1 MPMAEARVQ
10 RRLAAIFA
18 ADVAGYS
25 RMVAH
30 DEEGTLRTLGL
41 YRAVIAE
48 LIAEHDGRVFNAA
61 GDSVLAEFASA
72 VQAVRAAVA
81 MQRALQRR
89 NADLPAALRMEF
101 RVGLNLGDV
110 VAEGDDLL
118 GDGIN
123 VAARLQELAPAAG
136 ICLSGALREQ
146 TEGKLTFPLVALGAQ
161 TLKNIPRPVTIYR
174 VDWEVEGVTAAGML
188 GGGAPSL
195 PDKPSIA
202 VLPFAN
208 MSGDPD
214 QEYFADGIT
223 EDIITALSHYR
234 WFFVIARNSTFAY
247 KKQPGVDVKQVGR
260 ELGVRY
266 VLEGSVRK
274 AGNRIRATAQ
284 LVEAETGNHVWAER
298 FDRDLADIFALQ
310 DEITQSVVG
319 AVEPEMQIVEGRR
332 ATRKSASNLD
342 AFDCWMR
349 GVWHFH
355 HLSDAD
361 QHREAETWYRRAIEI
376 DPRFSPAHMS
386 LARVLNHR
394 VWWGWSTDI
403 EGDTAAGHAEAT
415 RAVALDDRDPYGHY
429 ALALLNMLR
438 RQHGQSLAEAQRSID
453 LSPNFSLGYFALGWL
468 RIYMGNFDEAI
479 DSLLRC
485 LRLSPNDQQAGG
497 FIGQMAMAH
506 YHLGHYEDAVR
517 DVEQARRRRR
527 IPFLMRTLIAGLG
540 QLGRTDEAA
549 IVRAE
554 LARFDPPN
562 AAQFWMAISPYAD
575 PAHHAHLRDG
585 LRKAGMTNEEVQL
598 IGG

>member
-1 MPMAEARVQ
+1 MPMAEARAQ

-41 YRAVIAE
+41 YRTIISD
-48 LIAEHDGRVFNAA
+48 LIAEHDGRVFSAA

-72 VQAVRAAVA
+72 VQSVRAGVA
-81 MQRALQRR
+81 IQRALQRR
-89 NADLPAALRMEF
+89 NADLPTTQRMEF
-101 RVGLNLGDV
+101 RVGINLGDV
-110 VAEGDDLL
+110 VADGGDLL

-123 VAARLQELAPAAG
+123 VAARLQEVAPPAG

-146 TEGKLTFPLVALGAQ
+146 TEGKLTFPLVALGPQ
-161 TLKNIPRPVTIYR
+161 TLKNIPRPVTVYR
-174 VDWEVEGVTAAGML
+174 VDWEADGATAAGML
-188 GGGAPSL
+188 GGAAPSL

-202 VLPFAN
+202 VLPFSN

-332 ATRKSASNLD
+332 ATRKSAGNLD

-355 HLSDAD
+355 HLSDAE

-394 VWWGWSTDI
+394 IWWGWSTDI
-403 EGDTAAGHAEAT
+403 EQDLANGYAEAT
-415 RAVALDDRDPYGHY
+415 RAIALDDRDPYAHY
-429 ALALLNMLR
+429 ALSLLSMLK

-453 LSPNFSLGYFALGWL
+453 LSPNFSLGYFALGWV
-468 RIYMGNFDEAI
+468 RIYLGNFDEAI

-497 FIGQMAMAH
+497 F
-506 YHLGHYEDAVR
+506 LGHLALAQYHCRHYEEAMR
-517 DVEQARRRRR
+517 DIERARRRRR
-527 IPFLMRTLIAGLG
+527 IPFLMRTLLATLG

-554 LARFDPPN
+554 LAQFDPPN
-562 AAQFWMAISPYAD
+562 AAHFWKAISPYTD

>member
-1 MPMAEARVQ
+1 MAEERAQ
-10 RRLAAIFA
+10 RRLAAILA

-25 RMVAH
+25 RMVAQ
-30 DEEGTLRTLGL
+30 DEEGTLRTLRA
-41 YRAVIAE
+41 YRALIGD
-48 LIAEHDGRVFNAA
+48 LIAEHGGRIFGTA
-61 GDSVLAEFASA
+61 GDSVVAEFASA

-81 MQRALQRR
+81 NQRALQRR
-89 NADLPAALRMEF
+89 NADLPAGRRMEF
-101 RVGLNLGDV
+101 RIGINLGDV
-110 VAEGDDLL
+110 VAEGEDLL
-118 GDGIN
+118 GDGVNI
-123 VAARLQELAPAAG
+123 AARLQEVAAPAG
-136 ICLSGALREQ
+136 ICLSGAVREQ
-146 TEGKLTFPLVALGAQ
+146 IEGKLDFPLAALGER
-161 TLKNIPRPVTIYR
+161 TLKNIPRPVAVYQ
-174 VDWEVEGVTAAGML
+174 VDWGVEVPTAANVL
-188 GGGAPSL
+188 NGAPTL

-202 VLPFAN
+202 VLPFVN
-208 MSGDPD
+208 LSGDPE
-214 QEYFADGIT
+214 QEYFVDGMS

-247 KKQPGVDVKQVGR
+247 KKQGGVDVKQVGR

-310 DEITQSVVG
+310 DEITHSVVG
-319 AVEPEMQIVEGRR
+319 AVEPEMQLVEGRR
-332 ATRKSASNLD
+332 ATRKSPSNLD

-355 HLSDAD
+355 HLADAD
-361 QHREAETWYRRAIEI
+361 QHRQAETWFRRAIEI
-376 DPRFSPAHMS
+376 DSQFSPCHMS

-403 EGDTAAGHAEAT
+403 ERDMTTGHAEAT
-415 RAVALDDRDPYGHY
+415 RAVALDDRDPYTHY
-429 ALALLNMLR
+429 ALSLLNMLR
-438 RQHGQSLAEAQRSID
+438 RQHEQSLAEAQRSID
-453 LSPNFSLGYFALGWL
+453 LSPNFSLGYFALGWV
-468 RIYMGNFDEAI
+468 RIYLGNFDEAI

-497 FIGQMAMAH
+497 VLSQLALAQ
-506 YHLGHYEDAVR
+506 YHGGHYEDALR
-517 DVEQARRRRR
+517 DVERARRRRR
-527 IPFLMRTLIAGLG
+527 IPFVMRTRVAILG

-554 LARFDPPN
+554 LAQFDPPN
-562 AAQFWMAISPYAD
+562 AAHFWRAISPYTDAR
-575 PAHHAHLRDG
+575 HHAHLRDG
-585 LRKAGMTNEEVQL
+585 LHKAGMTNEEVQL

>member
-1 MPMAEARVQ
+1 
-10 RRLAAIFA
+10 
-18 ADVAGYS
+18 
-25 RMVAH
+25 
-30 DEEGTLRTLGL
+30 
-41 YRAVIAE
+41 
-48 LIAEHDGRVFNAA
+48 
-61 GDSVLAEFASA
+61 
-72 VQAVRAAVA
+72 
-81 MQRALQRR
+81 
-89 NADLPAALRMEF
+89 
-101 RVGLNLGDV
+101 
-110 VAEGDDLL
+110 
-118 GDGIN
+118 
-123 VAARLQELAPAAG
+123 
-136 ICLSGALREQ
+136 
-146 TEGKLTFPLVALGAQ
+146 
-161 TLKNIPRPVTIYR
+161 
-174 VDWEVEGVTAAGML
+174 
-188 GGGAPSL
+188 
-195 PDKPSIA
+195 
-202 VLPFAN
+202 
-208 MSGDPD
+208 
-214 QEYFADGIT
+214 
-223 EDIITALSHYR
+223 
-234 WFFVIARNSTFAY
+234 
-247 KKQPGVDVKQVGR
+247 VDVKQVGR

-332 ATRKSASNLD
+332 ATRKSAGNLD

-355 HLSDAD
+355 HLSDAE

-394 VWWGWSTDI
+394 IWWGWSTDI
-403 EGDTAAGHAEAT
+403 EQDLANGYAEAT
-415 RAVALDDRDPYGHY
+415 RAIALDDRDPYAHY
-429 ALALLNMLR
+429 AFSLLSMLK

-453 LSPNFSLGYFALGWL
+453 LSPNFSLGYFALGWV
-468 RIYMGNFDEAI
+468 RIYLGNFDEAI

-497 FIGQMAMAH
+497 F
-506 YHLGHYEDAVR
+506 LGHLALAQYHCRHYQEAMR
-517 DVEQARRRRR
+517 DIERARRRRR
-527 IPFLMRTLIAGLG
+527 IPFLMRTLLATLG

-554 LARFDPPN
+554 LAQFDPPN
-562 AAQFWMAISPYAD
+562 AAHFWKAISPYTD

>member
-1 MPMAEARVQ
+1 MQ
-10 RRLAAIFA
+10 RHLAAILA

-41 YRAVIAE
+41 YRAVIAD

-72 VQAVRAAVA
+72 VQALRAAVA
-81 MQRALQRR
+81 LQRALQRR
-89 NADLPAALRMEF
+89 NADLPAAQRMEF
-101 RVGLNLGDV
+101 RVGINLGDV
-110 VAEGDDLL
+110 VAEGTDLL

-123 VAARLQELAPAAG
+123 VAARLQELAPPAG
-136 ICLSGALREQ
+136 ICISGALREQ
-146 TEGKLTFPLVALGAQ
+146 TEGKLSFPLVALGAQ
-161 TLKNIPRPVTIYR
+161 ALKNIPRPVTIYR
-174 VDWEVEGVTAAGML
+174 VDWEAEGATAAAML
-188 GGGAPSL
+188 SGGAPSL

-202 VLPFAN
+202 VLPFSN
-208 MSGDPD
+208 MSGDAD

-247 KKQPGVDVKQVGR
+247 KKQAGVDVKQVGR

-332 ATRKSASNLD
+332 ATRKSAGNLD

-355 HLSDAD
+355 HLSDAE

-403 EGDTAAGHAEAT
+403 DGDIATGYAEAT

-429 ALALLNMLR
+429 ALSLLNMLR

-453 LSPNFSLGYFALGWL
+453 LSPNFSLGYFALGWV
-468 RIYMGNFDEAI
+468 RIYLGNYDEAV

-497 FIGQMAMAH
+497 FLGQMALAQ
-506 YHLGHYEDAVR
+506 YHRGHYEDAVR
-517 DVEQARRRRR
+517 DVERARRRRR
-527 IPFLMRTLIAGLG
+527 IPFLMRTLIASLG

-562 AAQFWMAISPYAD
+562 AAQFWTAISPYPD
-575 PAHHAHLRDG
+575 PAQHAHLRDG
-585 LRKAGMTNEEVQL
+585 LRKAGMTEEEVRL